1 MSGKDNNSYF
11 WEAIKPQYIMEEMK
25 KEGRY
30 ARIHKQLEELLVK
43 TEDPLAR
50 MASICAVLHHKMDH
64 FFWTGFYLY
73 KSGKLVVGPYQG
85 PVACQELEKD
95 KGVCWAAL
103 DRNAALIVSDVHA
116 FPGHIN
122 CDSRSL
128 SEICLPVYNQEKK
141 VVAIFDVDSD
151 CLDTFSEVDQHA
163 LTEIMGLIHKKF

>member
-1 MSGKDNNSYF
+1 
-11 WEAIKPQYIMEEMK
+11 MEEKK

-30 ARIHKQLEELLVK
+30 TRIHKQLEELLVK

-103 DRNAALIVSDVHA
+103 NKSAPVIVSDVHA
-116 FPGHIN
+116 FPGHIS
-122 CDSRSL
+122 CDSRSQ
-128 SEICLPVYNQEKK
+128 SEITLPVYNQEKK
-141 VVAIFDVDSD
+141 VIAVFDVDSD
-151 CLDTFSEVDQHA
+151 CLDSFSEVDQHA
-163 LTEIMGLIHKKF
+163 LAGIMELIHKKL

>member
-1 MSGKDNNSYF
+1 
-11 WEAIKPQYIMEEMK
+11 MEENK

-30 ARIHKQLEELLVK
+30 ARIHKQLESLLLK

-64 FFWTGFYLY
+64 YFWTGFYLF

-103 DRNAALIVSDVHA
+103 NEGAPVLVPDVQA
-116 FPGHIN
+116 FPGHVS
-122 CDSRSL
+122 CDSRSK
-128 SEICLPVYNQEKK
+128 SEITLPVYNSNGEI
-141 VVAIFDVDSD
+141 VAIFDVDSD
-151 CLDTFSEVDQHA
+151 HLDSFSEVDS
-163 LTEIMGLIHKKF
+163 LSLSGILELIYKKF